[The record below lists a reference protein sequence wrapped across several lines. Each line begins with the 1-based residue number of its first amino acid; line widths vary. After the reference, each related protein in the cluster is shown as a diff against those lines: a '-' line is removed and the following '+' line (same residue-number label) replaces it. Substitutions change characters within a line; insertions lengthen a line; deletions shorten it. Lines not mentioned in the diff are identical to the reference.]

1 MEILALLKGLLL
13 WIKGGLGLDLWGWI
27 KMLAD
32 WLRALNGVTLEPALY
47 SVYKVIQN
55 FFPNFFP
62 KKPTPANRQTRRHFT
77 EKTQEKEIK
86 RQQAFIKKS
95 VAFKAKLSFG

>member
-1 MEILALLKGLLL
+1 MEILALLKGILL

-32 WLRALNGVTLEPALY
+32 WLRALNGVTLGPALH

-55 FFPNFFP
+55 FFPTFFP
-62 KKPTPANRQTRRHFT
+62 KKPTPANPKQGG
-77 EKTQEKEIK
+77 ILL
-86 RQQAFIKKS
+86 KKP
-95 VAFKAKLSFG
+95 KKKK